1 MKGVGYEVGN
11 KVHAKYLSTLLRSP
25 MGWFD
30 EKPIGQILDRAIRY
44 QNELDQTMIWAID
57 WFIEL
62 LVCFSIALIM
72 VVRQTPINLLL
83 ILAMFMG
90 FYKLNKVVRK
100 PSDNILRLENRE
112 KEKNS
117 SFVQETITGINTIRP
132 FRQSASYAGTH
143 LDLSRVIF
151 TSELNF
157 YYLRRPFINILTS
170 LTSLAIIA
178 SITLFIVRSMAQGES
193 VSSAD

>member
-1 MKGVGYEVGN
+1 MGN

-83 ILAMFMG
+83 ILVMFMG
-90 FYKLNKVVRK
+90 F
-100 PSDNILRLENRE
+100 
-112 KEKNS
+112 
-117 SFVQETITGINTIRP
+117 
-132 FRQSASYAGTH
+132 
-143 LDLSRVIF
+143 
-151 TSELNF
+151 
-157 YYLRRPFINILTS
+157 
-170 LTSLAIIA
+170 
-178 SITLFIVRSMAQGES
+178 
-193 VSSAD
+193 